1 MLHFIRTR
9 LAPLACM
16 ALACAGPGTGWAGTL
31 QGTAAYRE
39 RMMLPPDAVFEAQ
52 LQDIARA
59 DAPATVLGRARLDPA
74 GQPPFRFEIAYDDA
88 AIKPG
93 GRYAVRA
100 TVTHRGQLLFTTDR
114 IHPVLDGRNAPLEL
128 LLVSAR
134 REPAQA
140 GKRGGLGKLPASF
153 EGELPGAGNPIRWH
167 VDLHPEG
174 RFQLRT
180 THVGQP
186 APNRF
191 DDIGRWTQ
199 ERESGRIVLRGGR
212 EAPVFLMPVDGGAA
226 LRKLDLHGKPIESA
240 HNDRLQRQPQFTP
253 IEPRLFL
260 SGMFVYLADAA
271 NIVLCAD
278 SRSMPVAVQTYDVAS
293 NGTLTTLRDRP
304 PRTLL
309 RGRWHHE
316 GVHDLHAGARE
327 VRRIARDDRQI
338 VEQRGGRNLLVQ
350 GVLGVR
356 NSESPPY
363 LRGVGVEGEHFVR
376 VLVEHSGK
384 PVLQQARLLGSAAQP
399 DEFDAATKLA
409 DRDDRQIDRVAGA
422 GNAIEELDDA
432 GVRPGLLAGFADD
445 VGVNQVHGVPSPRTR
460 RARSPR
466 RCRHRESKPA
476 APPERACVGAREPR
490 PVSVDVPPR
499 RFGRARQRAP

>member
-1 MLHFIRTR
+1 MIRFIRNC
-9 LAPLACM
+9 LAPPAWM
-16 ALACAGPGTGWAGTL
+16 ALACATIGTAWAGTL

-59 DAPATVLGRARLDPA
+59 DAPANVLGRARLDPA

-114 IHPVLDGRNAPLEL
+114 IHPVLDGRGAPLEL

-134 REPAQA
+134 RGPAQA
-140 GKRGGLGKLPASF
+140 GKPGGLGKLPASF

-167 VDLHPEG
+167 VDLYPEG

-180 THVGQP
+180 MHVGQP
-186 APNRF
+186 APNQF

-212 EAPVFLMPVDGGAA
+212 EAPVFLMPADGGAA
-226 LRKLDLHGKPIESA
+226 LRRLDPHGKPIEST
-240 HNDRLQRQPQFTP
+240 HDDRLQRRPEFTP

-278 SRSMPVAVQTYDVAS
+278 KRSVPVAMEADYKALEAAYMKARTKPGERLLV
-293 NGTLTTLRDRP
+293 NLEGLLTLRPSMEQSQP
-304 PRTLL
+304 PRTTL
-309 RGRWHHE
+309 
-316 GVHDLHAGARE
+316 V
-327 VRRIARDDRQI
+327 
-338 VEQRGGRNLLVQ
+338 VERF
-350 GVLGVR
+350 
-356 NSESPPY
+356 
-363 LRGVGVEGEHFVR
+363 VGVWP
-376 VLVEHSGK
+376 GK
-384 PVLQQARLLGSAAQP
+384 RCP
-399 DEFDAATKLA
+399 AT
-409 DRDDRQIDRVAGA
+409 
-422 GNAIEELDDA
+422 
-432 GVRPGLLAGFADD
+432 
-445 VGVNQVHGVPSPRTR
+445 
-460 RARSPR
+460 
-466 RCRHRESKPA
+466 PA
-476 APPERACVGAREPR
+476 AKARPPG
-490 PVSVDVPPR
+490 
-499 RFGRARQRAP
+499 